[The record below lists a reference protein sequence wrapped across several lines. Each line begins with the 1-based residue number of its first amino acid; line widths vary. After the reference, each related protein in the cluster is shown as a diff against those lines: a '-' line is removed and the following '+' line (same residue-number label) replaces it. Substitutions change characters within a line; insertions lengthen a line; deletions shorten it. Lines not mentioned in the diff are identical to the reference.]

1 MLAIIGVVVIVGAL
15 VGIGV
20 TEKGAS
26 NQPVK
31 QEISSI
37 QHDSFKS

>member
-1 MLAIIGVVVIVGAL
+1 MLAIVGVVVIIGAL

-20 TEKGAS
+20 TEHKAPD
-26 NQPVK
+26 QPVK

>member
-1 MLAIIGVVVIVGAL
+1 MLAIVGVVVIIGAL

-20 TEKGAS
+20 TENKAPD
-26 NQPVK
+26 QPVK

-37 QHDSFKS
+37 QHNSFNG